1 MMDNDSFFL
10 FSDSNFQ
17 VCAYVNLRS
26 IRVCYEYKQINTNS
40 EWSIVTRLPGKIKII
55 YVKDCKI
62 WVTYN
67 FKEVNCNKDQGIP

>member
-1 MMDNDSFFL
+1 MLMMDNDSFFL

-40 EWSIVTRLPGKIKII
+40 EYQLSLDSLEKLKLSMSKTARSG
-55 YVKDCKI
+55 
-62 WVTYN
+62 
-67 FKEVNCNKDQGIP
+67 